1 MLYTRSQFRSHSA
14 GIAAAGAIV
23 LSTAFAFAGSAFAA
37 AEATNTPHCHGQET
51 YDVRTGSCRPPE
63 HTAALKAQKDKAFL
77 AVPRKI
83 PTSGTPYELHL
94 VETRDE
100 IYTPVAVRKP
110 AGNGP
115 FPAVLVASGNGIG
128 GFTKIETAL
137 YRLEPMMDAMLKR
150 GYVVAYANYRNEIPQ
165 AYNQL
170 TRSKNLEDTISGGQR
185 VLKSNATLDSDDY
198 IALIEHLQGL
208 PYVRKQD
215 VGTIG
220 VSHAGELQAK
230 AASQIA
236 WGAGV
241 LIEGASYEFLA
252 VDTDK
257 APRKDGVMRLE
268 DPALVKSIADKPK
281 AMERIRRMHT
291 PFLHL
296 GRDQDHLQGVFRTLY
311 DWMVEAGVKDS
322 VWVSADHATHGY
334 GLLYRSEDG
343 SYKPDAMQ
351 AQSFDQWMKFF
362 DKYLHNT
369 AT

>member
-1 MLYTRSQFRSHSA
+1 MLAQGCHRLA
-14 GIAAAGAIV
+14 GVIVTIAMCGV
-23 LSTAFAFAGSAFAA
+23 GTSAFAA
-37 AEATNTPHCHGQET
+37 AAATNTPQCHGSET
-51 YDVRTGSCRPPE
+51 YDVHTGSCRPDT
-63 HTAALKAQKDKAFL
+63 HTATLKAQKDKPFL
-77 AVPRKI
+77 VVSRKI
-83 PTSGTPYELHL
+83 PTSGTPFELHL

-110 AGNGP
+110 AGKGP
-115 FPAVLVASGNGIG
+115 FPAVLVASGNGVG

-137 YRLEPMMDAMLKR
+137 YRLEPMMDRMLKR

-165 AYNQL
+165 AYNGIA
-170 TRSKNLEDTISGGQR
+170 RSKNLEDTISGGAR

-230 AASQIA
+230 AASQIT

-257 APRKDGVMRLE
+257 APRKNGVMSLE

-281 AMERIRRMHT
+281 AMERIRRMRT

-322 VWVSADHATHGY
+322 TWVSADHATHGY
-334 GLLYRSEDG
+334 GLLYRNEDG
-343 SYKPDAMQ
+343 TYQPDAMQ
-351 AQSFDQWMKFF
+351 VKSFDQWMGFF
-362 DKYLHNT
+362 DTRLHNAAAVAST
-369 AT
+369 Q

>member
-1 MLYTRSQFRSHSA
+1 
-14 GIAAAGAIV
+14 
-23 LSTAFAFAGSAFAA
+23 
-37 AEATNTPHCHGQET
+37 
-51 YDVRTGSCRPPE
+51 
-63 HTAALKAQKDKAFL
+63 
-77 AVPRKI
+77 
-83 PTSGTPYELHL
+83 

-110 AGNGP
+110 AGKGP

-137 YRLEPMMDAMLKR
+137 YRLEPMMDQMLKR
-150 GYVVAYANYRNEIPQ
+150 GYVVAFANYRNEIPQ
-165 AYNQL
+165 AYNSIG
-170 TRSKNLEDTISGGQR
+170 RSKNLEDTISGGAR

-230 AASQIA
+230 AASQIT

-257 APRKDGVMRLE
+257 APRKDGVMNLE
-268 DPALVKSIADKPK
+268 DPALVKSIADKPR
-281 AMERIRRMHT
+281 AMERIARMKT

-311 DWMVEAGVKDS
+311 DWMAEAGVKDS
-322 VWVSADHATHGY
+322 TWVSADHATHGY
-334 GLLYRSEDG
+334 GLLYRGEDG

-351 AQSFDQWMKFF
+351 AKSFDQWMSFF
-362 DKYLHNT
+362 DTHLHNAT
-369 AT
+369 AVASAR

>member
-1 MLYTRSQFRSHSA
+1 MYSIKNCLSA
-14 GIAAAGAIV
+14 TALILVAGLGGTAGAANAAA
-23 LSTAFAFAGSAFAA
+23 
-37 AEATNTPHCHGQET
+37 NTPHCQAQET
-51 YDVRTGSCRPPE
+51 FDVHTGSCRPATNIAE
-63 HTAALKAQKDKAFL
+63 LKTQKDKAFL
-77 AVPRKI
+77 VVPRKM

-100 IYTPVAVRKP
+100 IYTPVGVRKP
-110 AGNGP
+110 AGKGP

-128 GFTKIETAL
+128 GFSKIETAL
-137 YRLEPMMDAMLKR
+137 YRLEPMMDEMLKR

-165 AYNQL
+165 AYNQSN
-170 TRSKNLEDTISGGQR
+170 RSKNVEDTISGGAR

-208 PYVRKQD
+208 PYVRRED

-230 AASQIA
+230 ASSQIT

-241 LIEGASYEFLA
+241 LIEGASYEFIA

-257 APRKDGVMRLE
+257 APRKNGVMSLE

-281 AMERIRRMHT
+281 AMERIRRMKT

-296 GRDQDHLQGVFRTLY
+296 GRDKDHLQGVFRTLY
-311 DWMVEAGVKDS
+311 DWMVEAGVKNS
-322 VWVSADHATHGY
+322 TWVSADHPTHGY
-334 GLLYRSEDG
+334 GLLYRNDDG
-343 SYKPDAMQ
+343 SYQPDAIQ
-351 AQSFDQWMKFF
+351 KQNFDQWMAFF
-362 DKYLHNT
+362 DKNLHNAT
-369 AT
+369 AVTSAR